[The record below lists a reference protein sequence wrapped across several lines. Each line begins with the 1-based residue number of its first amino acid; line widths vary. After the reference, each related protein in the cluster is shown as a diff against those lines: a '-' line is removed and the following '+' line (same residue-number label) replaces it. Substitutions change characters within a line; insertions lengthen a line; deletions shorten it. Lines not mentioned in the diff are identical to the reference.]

1 MFDLKKIFCRKNLKK
16 LILIGLALLGL
27 FILVL
32 YNAFKSEPI
41 SYMTVTAQVRDISKK
56 VYATGTIEGIE
67 QVNVGAQVS
76 GQILKLY
83 VQTGDDVKKG
93 QLL

>member
-41 SYMTVTAQVRDISKK
+41 SYMTVSMP
-56 VYATGTIEGIE
+56 
-67 QVNVGAQVS
+67 VS
-76 GQILKLY
+76 TLNAMDAPMIIR
-83 VQTGDDVKKG
+83 
-93 QLL
+93 